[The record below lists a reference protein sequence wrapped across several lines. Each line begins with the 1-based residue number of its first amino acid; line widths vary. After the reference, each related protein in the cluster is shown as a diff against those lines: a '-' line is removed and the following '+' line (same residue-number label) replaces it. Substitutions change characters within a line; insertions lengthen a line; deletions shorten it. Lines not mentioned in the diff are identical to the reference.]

1 MRHALTLLCAA
12 LLVAVFITP
21 AAAQNAP
28 AATNS
33 KAVKAIAGVLM
44 DIQHFPNDAQKKT
57 LTSVAADGATTAQEK
72 VLVQAILCMMH
83 SINDADK
90 PKVEAI
96 MKDAAAP
103 AGVKQ
108 IATILDHFLH
118 MVNAEDK
125 ATLQKLAA

>member
-1 MRHALTLLCAA
+1 MRHALTLLCAV
-12 LLVAVFITP
+12 LLVAAFVAP
-21 AAAQNAP
+21 AAAQTP
-28 AATNS
+28 PSATNS
-33 KAVKAIAGVLM
+33 KAVKSIASVLM

-57 LTSVAADGATTAQEK
+57 LTTVAADSATTAQEK
-72 VLVQAILCMMH
+72 VLIQAILGMMH

-96 MKDAAAP
+96 MKDASAP
-103 AGVKQ
+103 AGVKS